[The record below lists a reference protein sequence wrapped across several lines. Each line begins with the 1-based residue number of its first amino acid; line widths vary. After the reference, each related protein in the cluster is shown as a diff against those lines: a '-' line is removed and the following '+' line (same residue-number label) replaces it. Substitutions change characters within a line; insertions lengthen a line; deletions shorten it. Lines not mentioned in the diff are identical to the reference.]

1 LFAVVVV
8 GFQCLVFQFYETKS
22 NPRNIYTHA
31 QQKTCKF
38 SRQQAKHTHTHSHTY
53 TQRDKHIYSCRYT
66 HYHVLRQLPKMCSIL
81 FGALSVLFA
90 PCHSFLAFRFLRFCV
105 DLLLFSILSFLYFL
119 LSVCFCCCSALL
131 LLAVVVVV
139 LLPFLYIMLLL
150 LVVVFVC
157 SFLVRSFAVANAAT
171 SKLCPRLTPC
181 LLFSALALLF
191 MRCPVLL
198 HKFSF
203 RISRLAI
210 VSCILYLLS
219 VVCLTVCLLYLL
231 GRVCVCV
238 CECVSFYLCI
248 CVCVCV
254 CVCAC
259 CSLEARGAFM
269 MCA

>member
-1 LFAVVVV
+1 MHNKRRANFHVNR
-8 GFQCLVFQFYETKS
+8 QS
-22 NPRNIYTHA
+22 TH
-31 QQKTCKF
+31 THM
-38 SRQQAKHTHTHSHTY
+38 HTHTNREINIFTAADTHTITY
-53 TQRDKHIYSCRYT
+53 LGSCQKCVAYFLGRFQYYL
-66 HYHVLRQLPKMCSIL
+66 HLAIRFS
-81 FGALSVLFA
+81 LFA
-90 PCHSFLAFRFLRFCV
+90 FCVFVWTFCCLAFLAFFIFFCLSV
-105 DLLLFSILSFLYFL
+105 FAAALLCFFL
-119 LSVCFCCCSALL
+119 L
-131 LLAVVVVV
+131 
-139 LLPFLYIMLLL
+139 LLPFLYIMLL

-238 CECVSFYLCI
+238 CVCVSFYLCI

-254 CVCAC
+254 CLFVCVCA
-259 CSLEARGAFM
+259 LEKHLTQQGDEIVRDK
-269 MCA
+269 CQRLWC